1 MNITPRNTDLEYNME
16 DLLSYEELLIAQN
29 TRVEEVS
36 YVLLEKNTRRISSF
50 TYVFNT
56 PRVADEAAKI
66 VERLAKEKLNLDE
79 NDIVRMTKTTMTLE
93 EYIKRCIE
101 ITCDIDIARIVFNNF
116 METENNEI
124 Q

>member
-1 MNITPRNTDLEYNME
+1 MNIAPRNTDLEYNME
-16 DLLSYEELLIAQN
+16 DLLSYEELFIAQN

-124 Q
+124 

>member
-1 MNITPRNTDLEYNME
+1 MNIAPRNTDLEYNME

-56 PRVADEAAKI
+56 SRVADEAAKI
-66 VERLAKEKLNLDE
+66 VERLAKEKLNLDK

-124 Q
+124 

>member
-1 MNITPRNTDLEYNME
+1 MNIAPRNTDLEYNME

-56 PRVADEAAKI
+56 LGVADEAAKI

-124 Q
+124 

>member
-1 MNITPRNTDLEYNME
+1 MNIAPRNTDLEYNME

-66 VERLAKEKLNLDE
+66 VERLAKEKLNLDK

>member
-1 MNITPRNTDLEYNME
+1 MNIAPRNTDLEYNME

-66 VERLAKEKLNLDE
+66 VERLVKEKLNLDK

-124 Q
+124 

>member
-1 MNITPRNTDLEYNME
+1 MMNIAQRNTDLEYNME

-124 Q
+124 

>member
-1 MNITPRNTDLEYNME
+1 MNIAPRNTDLEYNME

-56 PRVADEAAKI
+56 SRVADEAAKI
-66 VERLAKEKLNLDE
+66 VDRLAKEKLNLDE

-124 Q
+124 

>member
-1 MNITPRNTDLEYNME
+1 MNIAPRNTDLEYNME
-16 DLLSYEELLIAQN
+16 DLLSYEELLISQN

-101 ITCDIDIARIVFNNF
+101 ITCDVDIARIVFNNF

>member
-1 MNITPRNTDLEYNME
+1 MNIAPRNTDLEYNME
-16 DLLSYEELLIAQN
+16 DLLSYEELLITQN

-56 PRVADEAAKI
+56 PRAADEAAKI

-124 Q
+124 

>member
-1 MNITPRNTDLEYNME
+1 MNITQRNTDLEYNME

-124 Q
+124 

>member
-1 MNITPRNTDLEYNME
+1 MNIAPRNTDLEYNME

-124 Q
+124 

>member
-1 MNITPRNTDLEYNME
+1 MNIAPRNTDLEYNME

-56 PRVADEAAKI
+56 PRAADEAAKI

-124 Q
+124 